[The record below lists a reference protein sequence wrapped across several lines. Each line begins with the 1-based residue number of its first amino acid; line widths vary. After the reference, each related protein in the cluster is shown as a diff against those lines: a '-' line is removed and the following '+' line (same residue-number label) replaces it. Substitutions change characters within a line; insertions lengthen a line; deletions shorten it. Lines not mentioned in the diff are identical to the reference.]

1 MIKITSLKG
10 SIKNNYI
17 GVNYHEDRIVS
28 IIVMKQKYNDKYSI
42 YFSNVLL
49 NGFDT
54 RESFI
59 ELLDEFLTRMK
70 FDFKDRLCKDLRIL
84 ISNKSFQ
91 DKSMF
96 GLKINFMVIR
106 KTLVIMKIFYNQLF
120 MNPIINDYLEIQVK
134 FCEIGDK
141 IIEYLNLNK
150 LIDYLLNFYIQETKY
165 NMFKGF
171 NLINSLL
178 EGFPINVEKLK
189 KFDWKCGLT
198 GFQKIL
204 FQLVE
209 YMIEVLDKDYEFI
222 REEIDSYRIIKNR
235 TYIFE

>member
-1 MIKITSLKG
+1 MIQITSLKG

-17 GVNYHEDRIVS
+17 GINYHEDRLVS
-28 IIVMKQKYNDKYSI
+28 IVLMSQKYNDKYSI

-49 NGFDT
+49 NGFDL

-70 FDFKDRLCKDLRIL
+70 FDFKDCLCKDLRIL
-84 ISNKSFQ
+84 LPNKSFP

-106 KTLVIMKIFYNQLF
+106 KTVVIMKIFYNQLF
-120 MNPIINDYLEIQVK
+120 MNPITYDYPEIQIK
-134 FCEIGDK
+134 FREIGDK
-141 IIEYLNLNK
+141 IIEYLNLNE
-150 LIDYLLNFYIQETKY
+150 LIDYLLNFYIRETNYKT
-165 NMFKGF
+165 FKGF
-171 NLINSLL
+171 NLINSLV
-178 EGFPINVEKLK
+178 EGFPIDIENLK
-189 KFDWKCGLT
+189 KFNWKYAST

-209 YMIEVLDKDYEFI
+209 YMIEILDNNYKFI
-222 REEIDSYRIIKNR
+222 MEEINSYTLIKDRI
-235 TYIFE
+235 YIFK